1 MFIKALSIKAA
12 INMGLNT
19 KLKKESAEQGRLIE
33 QAPKLALVCEITPG
47 TAARGF
53 AHVFFEPDKYA
64 NMTVRQ
70 FIDAALRE
78 VPLDDAQKGNQELV
92 RREWSNETE
101 IYVNQKLV
109 PLQTSIESIVAAA
122 VVEVRPDGQQY
133 RRMQINVARP
143 QHGGDES

>member
-92 RREWSNETE
+92 RREWGDQAE

-109 PLQTSIESIVAAA
+109 PPQTSIGSIVADA